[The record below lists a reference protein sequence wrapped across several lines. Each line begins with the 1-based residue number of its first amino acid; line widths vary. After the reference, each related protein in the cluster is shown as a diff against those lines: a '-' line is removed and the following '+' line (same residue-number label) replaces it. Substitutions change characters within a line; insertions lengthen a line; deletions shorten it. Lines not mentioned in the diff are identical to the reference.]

1 MVGVPGRSKS
11 CSTCRKRKKRCDR
24 TIPTCNQCVKAGLP
38 CEGYARDVI
47 FVHATTTACPVSSR
61 DGPQQRPWFTQ
72 YSKQART
79 VALPDPLVRSAREQ
93 LYLGH
98 FWSAML
104 PGGRMFS
111 PEAATMS
118 SVGWTRL
125 VGEFYDSEPSLRY
138 VSLASAMAA
147 LAAQNQDHSMRLRAL
162 QTYNA
167 SVCELGRRLAQRR
180 PDRQESLIVT
190 ARLMASFDLV
200 FVMDRDPRVIAWRG
214 HSEGQQAMFLGR
226 GPDAFTSGAAHQLFV
241 DARINL
247 AMLAIGRRETS
258 PFSSHAWKTI
268 PWSLQPKSIMDK
280 LQDIMQDIPGLLEL
294 INPLEP
300 GLQEARGVVIS
311 RCRDME
317 QALEIWAC
325 EARPDLF
332 RFDYTCVNL
341 PIPIPKTDTE
351 FALLHLSIIYWFIQS
366 MMYSI
371 WAFASA
377 SNEAREMLTSSVSK
391 GAHAIPLLFEPGG
404 GIAENIS
411 GLLALSISLRYFIT
425 MERPGRRSEELQS
438 LCNILDRE
446 ILGTPVRALI
456 RRMYG
461 GRDPL
466 EFQVQREAEPADVVG
481 WF

>member
-1 MVGVPGRSKS
+1 
-11 CSTCRKRKKRCDR
+11 
-24 TIPTCNQCVKAGLP
+24 
-38 CEGYARDVI
+38 
-47 FVHATTTACPVSSR
+47 
-61 DGPQQRPWFTQ
+61 
-72 YSKQART
+72 
-79 VALPDPLVRSAREQ
+79 
-93 LYLGH
+93 
-98 FWSAML
+98 ML

-167 SVCELGRRLAQRR
+167 SVC
-180 PDRQESLIVT
+180 
-190 ARLMASFDLV
+190 
-200 FVMDRDPRVIAWRG
+200 
-214 HSEGQQAMFLGR
+214 
-226 GPDAFTSGAAHQLFV
+226 
-241 DARINL
+241 
-247 AMLAIGRRETS
+247 RRETS